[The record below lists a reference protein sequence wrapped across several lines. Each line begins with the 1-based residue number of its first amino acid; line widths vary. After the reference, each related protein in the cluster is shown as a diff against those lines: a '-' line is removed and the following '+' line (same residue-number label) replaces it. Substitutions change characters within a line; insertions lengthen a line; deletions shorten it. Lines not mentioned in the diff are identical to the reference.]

1 MGNRLFTSCLIFILI
16 TISFTGAVAADK
28 KFIILGIDGMDYT
41 LLKEM
46 IERGEMPNFE
56 KFRKNGDFKPLL
68 SSIPPQSP
76 VAWSN
81 FITGM
86 DPGGHGI
93 FDFIHRTPRDLLP
106 YLSTSK
112 TEAPSKVLSL
122 GKYRIPLKSEEIK
135 LLRKGKPFWDILEEH
150 GIPTT
155 IVAIPANFPP
165 AEGDGRSLS
174 GMGTPDILGSYG
186 SFTYLTSDPGD
197 KDKKVTGGV
206 IHPVEVRAGQIESFI
221 PGPPNT
227 LIDGA
232 PSARVNFK
240 TYMDPEH
247 NVAKVMI
254 DGKEILLAKGE
265 WSEFV
270 QIEFE
275 MIPHLVNVPGIVRF
289 YLKEIHPYFKL
300 YVSPVNIDPSDPAMP
315 ISNPEDYAKELYK
328 NTGFFYTQGIAE
340 DTKALDN
347 GILSEDEFM
356 QQAQVV
362 LRDRLEIL
370 DYELDRFKKGLL
382 FFYISTI
389 DTSSHMFWRF
399 MAKDHPDY
407 NTEEF
412 RKYRNVMTDLYKR
425 MDVILAEVLKRVDD
439 NTVVMIMSD
448 HGFANFRWQVNIN
461 TWLAKEGYIEL
472 LPDWTP
478 EKEYFESVKWSATK
492 AYALGIN
499 GLYINLSGREQNGI
513 VAPGSEYDNLVN
525 EIASKLEAMVDPK
538 TGKRV
543 VRKAFKKDETYHGS
557 STSDAPDIVVGFYS
571 EYRSSDESALGQFSR
586 EIIIE
591 NTRKWGS
598 DHCMDYREVP
608 GIVLVNKKIKL
619 GEPALYDI
627 APTILKEFGIDP
639 LPEMVGK
646 SIY

>member
-1 MGNRLFTSCLIFILI
+1 MKNNFFTSGLIFILI
-16 TISFTGAVAADK
+16 IISFTAAVAGDK

-41 LLKEM
+41 MLSEM
-46 IERGEMPNFE
+46 IERGEMPNFA
-56 KFRKNGDFKPLL
+56 KFRESGDFKPLL

-93 FDFIHRTPRDLLP
+93 FDFIHRTPEDLLP

-112 TEAPSKVLSL
+112 TESPSKVLSI

-150 GIPTT
+150 GVPTT
-155 IVAIPANFPP
+155 IISIPANFPSIKS
-165 AEGDGRSLS
+165 AGRSLS

-186 SFTYLTSDPGD
+186 SFTYLTSDPKD
-197 KDKKVTGGV
+197 RDKKVTGGV
-206 IHPVEVRAGQIESFI
+206 IHSVEVRDNQVDSFI
-221 PGPPNT
+221 PGPANT
-227 LIDGA
+227 LVEGRPSTRID
-232 PSARVNFK
+232 VK
-240 TYMDPEH
+240 TYIDPE
-247 NVAKVMI
+247 NSVAKIVVNGN
-254 DGKEILLAKGE
+254 DILLSKGE

-270 QIEFE
+270 RIKFE
-275 MIPHLVNVPGIVRF
+275 MIPHIVSVSGIVRF
-289 YLKEIHPYFKL
+289 YLKEVHPYFKL
-300 YVSPVNIDPSDPAMP
+300 YISPVNIDPSDPAMP

-328 NTGFFYTQGIAE
+328 NIGFFYTQGISE

-347 GILSEDEFM
+347 GILSEDEFL

-362 LRDRLEIL
+362 LRDRLKIL
-370 DYELDRFKKGLL
+370 DYELKRFKKGLL

-389 DTSSHMFWRF
+389 DTSSHMFWRYI
-399 MAKDHPDY
+399 AKDHPDY
-407 NTEEF
+407 NTEEYK
-412 RKYRNVMTDLYKR
+412 KYRNVMYDLYKR
-425 MDVILAEVLKRVDD
+425 MDVILADVLKRVDD

-448 HGFANFRWQVNIN
+448 HGFADFQWQVNIN
-461 TWLAKEGYIEL
+461 SWLAKEGYIAM

-478 EKEYFESVKWSATK
+478 EQEYFESVKWSGTK

-499 GLYINLSGREQNGI
+499 GLYINLRDRELHGI
-513 VAPGSEYDNLVN
+513 VGPGSEYKNLVD
-525 EIASKLEAMVDPK
+525 EIASKLEAMTDPK

-543 VRKAFKKDETYHGS
+543 IRQAFKKDEAYHGS
-557 STSDAPDIVVGFYS
+557 SMDNAPDIVVGFYRG
-571 EYRSSDESALGQFSR
+571 YRSSDESALGQFSR
-586 EIIIE
+586 DIIIE

-608 GIVLVNKKIKL
+608 GIVLVNKKITLK
-619 GEPALYDI
+619 EPELYDI